1 MSLARFGVLLAT
13 APALSQVEAFGV
25 LPIAQNL
32 ESLRHGQLV
41 ITHAMSYPLN
51 DIMDCANS
59 DGLCEVDMMENM
71 LRELDEVNQV
81 CDAVGDNF
89 EQPAEDCDEESLQLR
104 QMLKDALAMRVQLS
118 KMDGKIRQKQSDLEK
133 QASYASMLLEEEFDH
148 SFDHYVDYKSMA
160 QYESH

>member
-1 MSLARFGVLLAT
+1 MTNDFVFSSYKCLYF
-13 APALSQVEAFGV
+13 FF
-25 LPIAQNL
+25 PIVWWN
-32 ESLRHGQLV
+32 
-41 ITHAMSYPLN
+41 
-51 DIMDCANS
+51 NS
-59 DGLCEVDMMENM
+59 FSWT
-71 LRELDEVNQV
+71 ELDEVNQV